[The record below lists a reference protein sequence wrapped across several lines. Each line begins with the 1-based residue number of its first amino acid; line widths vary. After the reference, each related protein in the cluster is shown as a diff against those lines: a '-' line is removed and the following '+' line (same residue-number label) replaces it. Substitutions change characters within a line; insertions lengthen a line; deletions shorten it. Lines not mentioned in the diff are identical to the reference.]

1 MRIGMGIN
9 YAGDF
14 SETINNLL
22 EFEAAGLDRVAVPE
36 AYSYDAVSQ
45 LGYIAA
51 KTETLELATGILP
64 LFTRTPTNI
73 AMTAAGLDY
82 ISGGRAVLGIG
93 ASGPQVI
100 EGFHGVKYDAPLG
113 RAREYADICR
123 KVWKRERVEY
133 EGKYYKLPLT
143 KEDGGTGLGK
153 PLKLINHPIRDRIP
167 MALAAIGPKNVALA
181 AELFEEWQPIFF
193 HPDHVDA
200 AFGEPLKNGKAKR
213 DAELGDLQISV
224 TTALLISDDETAKDN
239 ARALVSHQVALY
251 VGGMGARGKNFYND
265 LAVRYGYV
273 DEAKTIQD
281 LYLDGKKQEAAEA
294 VPDDLVRQISLI
306 GSASEVKDRVQAFE
320 AGGVT
325 MALATPMDV
334 DHAANVQQIRLLKEM
349 IS

>member
-181 AELFEEWQPIFF
+181 AEKFEEWQPIFF

-200 AFGEPLKNGKAKR
+200 AFGEPLKAGKAKR
-213 DAELGDLQISV
+213 DAELGELQISV

-281 LYLDGKKQEAAEA
+281 LYLDGKKQEAADA

-334 DHAANVQQIRLLKEM
+334 DHAANVQQVRLLKEM

>member
-45 LGYIAA
+45 LGFIAA
-51 KTETLELATGILP
+51 KSTTLELATGILP

-82 ISGGRAVLGIG
+82 ISGGRTVLGIG

-133 EGKYYKLPLT
+133 DGKYYKLPLT

-153 PLKLINHPIRDRIP
+153 PLKLINHPVRDRIP

-181 AELFEEWQPIFF
+181 AEKFEEWQPIFF

-200 AFGEPLKNGKAKR
+200 AFGEPLKAGKAKR

>member
-181 AELFEEWQPIFF
+181 AEKFEEWQPIFF

-200 AFGEPLKNGKAKR
+200 AFGEPLKAGKAKR
-213 DAELGDLQISV
+213 DAELGELQISV
-224 TTALLISDDETAKDN
+224 TTALLISDDDTAKDN

-281 LYLDGKKQEAAEA
+281 LYLDGKKQEAADA

-334 DHAANVQQIRLLKEM
+334 DHAANVQQVRLLKEM